1 MVRIWVSWCCSSLLM
16 RSLRSNLVV
25 LVVLLALGATG
36 ETAYASSVSIDA
48 VAQARLIVQG
58 PPLIGSSIAAVP
70 NLTGDR
76 RPALVIGAP
85 YAGVPGRP
93 VAGVVY
99 VLFDTPRTGTVA
111 LGDPALRGFR
121 IIGAQAYDQAGFN
134 VTSAGDVNGDGRG
147 DILLSAPRGGFVCAS
162 AGSGPCGNAPR
173 DAYVIYG
180 KADQGTVDLA
190 HLSRSQGFTIKGVEG
205 GGLHGGIAGLGR
217 FDGSRYGA
225 IAVDSRRYA
234 YVIYG
239 GRNPANVD
247 LARVGSRGFRITAGG
262 PGAGPLSVAAAGD
275 VNGDGRGDL
284 VLSKGSTASQPFVF
298 VLFGGRYSGAL
309 SAYHLGTR
317 GFAIRGA
324 GSGVG
329 IGDVNGDH
337 RADLLLERGGAK
349 GRALEELDL
358 VFGSAS
364 SRPVEVASLGSRG
377 ARIFY
382 GPAPSGYFLQ
392 LNALAGLGDLNRDGR
407 ADFGI
412 ATETF
417 PSGGNGPFQNGP
429 FQGTVSVVFSA
440 RRTGPLSLLNLGSAG
455 YRLST
460 AVTPQRCPGAR
471 TGNEL
476 GNGNAL
482 TALGDF
488 SGDGRREF
496 AVGASGLG
504 PPAGGPCSPP
514 GSEVLIETVPAL

>member
-1 MVRIWVSWCCSSLLM
+1 MTRLSGFLPSRM
-16 RSLRSNLVV
+16 RGELIVFG
-25 LVVLLALGATG
+25 VLLALSSAG
-36 ETAYASSVSIDA
+36 EMAYASSISIDA

-58 PPLIGSSIAAVP
+58 PPLIGSSIAAVQ
-70 NLTGDR
+70 NLTGDG

-85 YAGVPGRP
+85 YADVPGRP

-99 VLFDTPRTGTVA
+99 VLFDTPRTGTVS
-111 LGDPALRGFR
+111 LGDPTLHGFH

-147 DILLSAPRGGFVCAS
+147 DILLTAPREGFVCAS

-180 KADQGTVDLA
+180 KADQATIDLA
-190 HLSRSQGFTIKGVEG
+190 HLSRSQGFMIKGVEG

-225 IAVDSRRYA
+225 IAVDSSRYA

-247 LARVGSRGFRITAGG
+247 LAHLGSRGLRVTAGG
-262 PGAGPLSVAAAGD
+262 PGAGPLGVAAAGD
-275 VNGDGRGDL
+275 VNGDGRPDL
-284 VLSKGSTASQPFVF
+284 LLSKGSTAGQPFVF
-298 VLFGGRYSGAL
+298 VLFGGHYSGVL

-329 IGDVNGDH
+329 VGDVNGDH
-337 RADLLLERGGAK
+337 RADLLVTRAGAG

-358 VFGSAS
+358 VFGSAF
-364 SRPVEVASLGSRG
+364 SRPVDVASLGSRG

-382 GPAPSGYFLQ
+382 GPAPPGYFLQ

-407 ADFGI
+407 ADFGV

-417 PSGGNGPFQNGP
+417 PPDSNGP

-440 RRTGPLSLLNLGSAG
+440 RRIGPLSLLNLGSAG
-455 YRLST
+455 YRLIT
-460 AVTPQRCPGAR
+460 AVTPASCRGAP

-488 SGDGRREF
+488 SGDGRHEF

-504 PPAGGPCSPP
+504 PPASGPCSLP
-514 GSEVLIETVPAL
+514 GGEVLIETVPSL